1 MEEDR
6 ASRSR
11 VSIVCGRA
19 EREEQGGEYRR
30 MAEQAR
36 GRIRGVYEGEKD
48 RRTIPYTYGTFVLFA
63 HCRTR
68 VYRIQRHTPPCDLL
82 PRHSSNRRTI
92 SGNLYLSNLLSFLLL
107 TSKDI
112 QR

>member
-82 PRHSSNRRTI
+82 RNATPLVKPSDDFRKSV
-92 SGNLYLSNLLSFLLL
+92 SFESPFFPFV
-107 TSKDI
+107 SK
-112 QR
+112 

>member
-68 VYRIQRHTPPCDLL
+68 VYRIQRHAICCET

-107 TSKDI
+107 ASKHI